1 MLFRSNILQDFR
13 AMQIAFLGAN
23 YMRYGRGGESLPLEG
38 IDKISIGD
46 NIDITEISLNTD
58 YVLVSIGDI
67 HSFMPIKNLGY
78 SVMAEVIATLKAKAL
93 DLANR
98 DVMVNGKGKVV
109 E

>member
-1 MLFRSNILQDFR
+1 MNANILQDFR

-23 YMRYGRGGESLPLEG
+23 YMRYGQGTNCLLLEG
-38 IDKISIGD
+38 IDKIGIGD
-46 NIDITEISLNTD
+46 NIEITEISLHTD

-67 HSFMPIKNLGY
+67 NSLMPVKNLAYG
-78 SVMAEVIATLKAKAL
+78 VMAEVIATLKAKAL